1 MVSQQPRWLKD
12 DRNGYLRLLASIR
25 DFVDS
30 FANSSPARLALFIF
44 TAVILVFTALL
55 SLPMSAS
62 SGTVTPLHD
71 AFFTAVSAVCVTG
84 LTVVSTAAHWSFFG
98 QLVILLGI
106 FIGGL
111 GTLTLASLLALI
123 VSKRLGVRGKL
134 LAAEALNNASRLGE
148 IGTLLR
154 IVITTSVVIEIVLAL
169 VLIPRFMIL
178 GEPWWQ
184 ALWHGLFYSI
194 SAFNNAGFTPHS
206 DGLVPYETDLW
217 ILTPLMVGVFLGS
230 LGFPVIMVLVQVR
243 HRFRKWTLHAKLTV
257 SVSLILLVAGA
268 IAWGF
273 LEWENDGTISN
284 LTVVDKAIH
293 ALFASVMTRSGGFNL
308 VDQTDMTTTT
318 MLLTDALMF
327 AGGGSASTAGGIKV
341 TTIAVMFL
349 AIVAEARGDA
359 DVRAWGRTIPHG
371 AMRVA
376 ISVIFMGATLVLV
389 GSGLILAMTDEPLD
403 KVVFEV
409 ISAFATCGLST
420 NLSAE
425 LPPEGKYVLSALMF
439 AGRMGTITLASAL
452 ALRQRSTLYHY
463 PDERPIIG

>member
-1 MVSQQPRWLKD
+1 ML
-12 DRNGYLRLLASIR
+12 
-25 DFVDS
+25 
-30 FANSSPARLALFIF
+30 
-44 TAVILVFTALL
+44 
-55 SLPMSAS
+55 
-62 SGTVTPLHD
+62 
-71 AFFTAVSAVCVTG
+71 
-84 LTVVSTAAHWSFFG
+84 
-98 QLVILLGI
+98 
-106 FIGGL
+106 
-111 GTLTLASLLALI
+111 
-123 VSKRLGVRGKL
+123 
-134 LAAEALNNASRLGE
+134 
-148 IGTLLR
+148 
-154 IVITTSVVIEIVLAL
+154 IEIVLAI
-169 VLIPRFMIL
+169 VLIPRFVIL

-184 ALWHGLFYSI
+184 AVWHGVFYSI

-230 LGFPVIMVLVQVR
+230 LGFPVVMVLVQVR
-243 HRFRKWTLHAKLTV
+243 HRFRKWTPHAKLTV
-257 SVSLILLVAGA
+257 SVSLILLVAGTF
-268 IAWGF
+268 AWGF
-273 LEWENDGTISN
+273 LEWENERTISD
-284 LTVVDKAIH
+284 LSVADKTIH

-308 VDQTDMTTTT
+308 VDQNDMTSTT

-349 AIVAEARGDA
+349 AIVAEARGDS
-359 DVRAWGRTIPHG
+359 DVRAWGRTIPSG

-376 ISVIFMGATLVLV
+376 ISVIFMGATLVLI
-389 GSGLILAMTDEPLD
+389 GSALILSMTDEPLD

-425 LPPEGKYVLSALMF
+425 LPPAGKYVLSALMF

-452 ALRQRSTLYHY
+452 ALRQRATLYRY